1 MNPQRTL
8 PQPGLGKKIFI
19 EYILQYIA
27 IIYFEYDM
35 YCNMNF
41 TVFNYILNN
50 LPEYDH
56 IFNRIA
62 SWASPQKFSWFC
74 GLENPISD
82 IKKTQEMTSAAAR
95 ILLGM
100 TARQVVDY
108 YVHAPT
114 VSFAYREVQTN
125 DEAKEEKWIFK
136 LEKPPYIL
144 NRI

>member
-1 MNPQRTL
+1 
-8 PQPGLGKKIFI
+8 
-19 EYILQYIA
+19 
-27 IIYFEYDM
+27 
-35 YCNMNF
+35 MNF

-62 SWASPQKFSWFC
+62 SWANPQKFNWFC